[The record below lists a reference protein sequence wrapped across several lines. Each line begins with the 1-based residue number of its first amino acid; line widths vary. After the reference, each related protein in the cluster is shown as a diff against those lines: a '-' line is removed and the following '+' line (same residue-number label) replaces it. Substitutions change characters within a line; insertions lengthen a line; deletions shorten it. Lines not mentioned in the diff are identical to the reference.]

1 VPPDRSDRHHVVVLS
16 PHLDDAVLSLGA
28 LIARLTD
35 QGRRVEVVTAFTR
48 QPDLAA
54 FPRAWRAFGDYT
66 TRRAE
71 DDEALGLLGA
81 RGRHLDLPE
90 RIWREPRPRTVA
102 GAFRGPATS
111 AGFACLDAL
120 TGVVADLLARPD
132 VEVYA
137 PLGVGQHADHV
148 EVTLAALRAGQA
160 CGALHRIGF
169 YEDYYALG
177 EAFRRRHPV
186 CRALPGPAVGSPGQV
201 APTLGATLW
210 LMAATARGPRLDGY
224 APQVR
229 ALDWRPERHPVAGT
243 EQRKLDAVTAYRS
256 RVPRLG
262 GRRGLVRALRRSHR
276 VRGGELVWRAAPPPA
291 SPARTGAAVRER

>member
-1 VPPDRSDRHHVVVLS
+1 MPPDRSDRHHVVVLS

-137 PLGVGQHADHV
+137 PLGVGQHADHL
-148 EVTLAALRAGQA
+148 EVAVAALLAAGAA
-160 CGALHRIGF
+160 GALDRVAF
-169 YEDYYALG
+169 YEDFYALA
-177 EAFRRRHPV
+177 EPFRRQHPV
-186 CRALPGPAVGSPGQV
+186 TRRAPVPRHRSPGLA
-201 APTLGATLW
+201 APAFEATL
-210 LMAATARGPRLDGY
+210 LVLARLASDRRRSPRLDQYVPSARSMSWRWEARDVTGY
-224 APQVR
+224 EPAKLAAVAQYGSQV
-229 ALDWRPERHPVAGT
+229 
-243 EQRKLDAVTAYRS
+243 S
-256 RVPRLG
+256 RLG
-262 GRRGLVRALRRSHR
+262 GQRRLEAVLRRAHR
-276 VRGGELVWRAAPPPA
+276 TRGGEILWRVNNR
-291 SPARTGAAVRER
+291 SPSTG